1 MYIIVLLLIGTSLV
15 LIDTTVSAVDVVSLP
30 CYFSM
35 FCYSTQVLQ
44 YYWVVTSFMYIIVLL
59 LIGTKVYIVVVVS
72 LSCYFPRFSRPLV
85 IAILLQL
92 HSIAALISRT
102 LPMIHLLTL

>member
-59 LIGTKVYIVVVVS
+59 LIGTSLLLPDTKVSVVDVVS
-72 LSCYFPRFSRPLV
+72 LPCYLPCFATPLGYCNTTATIV
-85 IAILLQL
+85 P
-92 HSIAALISRT
+92 S
-102 LPMIHLLTL
+102 PF